1 MEVEPMNEDKQTI
14 CDHLCKALR
23 ATNYGKDIVILTYA
37 ALSETEERVIV
48 TYKSGYSKEINVSW
62 DSGYALI
69 KDVLKNV

>member
-1 MEVEPMNEDKQTI
+1 MNEDKQTI
-14 CDHLCKALR
+14 CDHLCKTLR

-48 TYKSGYSKEINVSW
+48 TYKSGYSKEINVSC

-69 KDVLKNV
+69 TDVLKNV

>member
-1 MEVEPMNEDKQTI
+1 MNEDKQTI